1 MKKKKVIIFLYNR
14 FFDPLIQSN
23 FWLYINNF
31 LNDPENP
38 YELQLI
44 TYEDKRFPLTEDQ
57 QKLVDGWIAKGLKWK
72 KLYWHPGQGMVN
84 KARDIISGFFAV
96 MGLRFKG
103 YRHIVTLASVA
114 GSFGYMYAVIL
125 RMRLFL
131 YQYEPHSEYAIDNKM
146 WPANSKQFKI
156 SHYLERKS
164 AHFATVIASGT
175 RFMEERLKQEWKVK
189 GAFVKISTVAN
200 QDKFTF
206 SQADRDETRKRL
218 GISDDKWV
226 LFYPGKFGDLYYR
239 EETAFMYKWLREQE
253 PKLHFLIVTPHTDE
267 EVKALFDQAE
277 VLPEYYTIAHSGYE
291 DIHKYYAAADFAV
304 IAVPPGPSKKFI
316 SNIKVGEYLCA
327 GLPFLITRGISEDYW
342 YAENKNVGVVVDDFK
357 EEYVKKAWPLMKE
370 YFEMDKEKLRK
381 HCREIGIDYRG
392 FDKLNAQFRLAMS
405 ILVGKK

>member
-44 TYEDKRFPLTEDQ
+44 TYEDKRFPLSDEQ
-57 QKLVDGWIAKGLKWK
+57 QKLVDEWIAKGLKWK
-72 KLYWHPGQGMVN
+72 KLYWHPGQGMIN

-156 SHYLERKS
+156 SHYLERKP
-164 AHFATVIASGT
+164 AHFAKGLHRYCWLFAPFQFPWVYGKAKAHAY
-175 RFMEERLKQEWKVK
+175 RFLQYLQRLH
-189 GAFVKISTVAN
+189 
-200 QDKFTF
+200 
-206 SQADRDETRKRL
+206 L
-218 GISDDKWV
+218 
-226 LFYPGKFGDLYYR
+226 
-239 EETAFMYKWLREQE
+239 
-253 PKLHFLIVTPHTDE
+253 
-267 EVKALFDQAE
+267 
-277 VLPEYYTIAHSGYE
+277 
-291 DIHKYYAAADFAV
+291 AV
-304 IAVPPGPSKKFI
+304 
-316 SNIKVGEYLCA
+316 
-327 GLPFLITRGISEDYW
+327 
-342 YAENKNVGVVVDDFK
+342 
-357 EEYVKKAWPLMKE
+357 
-370 YFEMDKEKLRK
+370 
-381 HCREIGIDYRG
+381 
-392 FDKLNAQFRLAMS
+392 
-405 ILVGKK
+405 